1 MIIASDNINVWDVIR
16 ENACKYFKEE
26 NIYDVF
32 NKVCVEREVRIE
44 TLRINALRIKEKN
57 IEECVAELGVYKGD
71 FAKEINRYFNDRNL
85 YLFDTFEGFL
95 HEKTKTITENRVMAK
110 LQANPEANMHVVE
123 DFSLFLSQFP
133 YPEKCIVRKGF
144 FPETSI
150 GVDEKYAFVSLDVD
164 IYETT
169 KEGLNY
175 FYPRMSK
182 NGIIMI
188 HDYTSWTTTGVK
200 KAVDEFCN
208 ANNCSVVLI
217 SDVDGSA
224 ILMK

>member
-1 MIIASDNINVWDVIR
+1 
-16 ENACKYFKEE
+16 
-26 NIYDVF
+26 
-32 NKVCVEREVRIE
+32 
-44 TLRINALRIKEKN
+44 
-57 IEECVAELGVYKGD
+57 
-71 FAKEINRYFNDRNL
+71 
-85 YLFDTFEGFL
+85 
-95 HEKTKTITENRVMAK
+95 MAK

-150 GVDEKYAFVSLDVD
+150 GIDEKYAFVSLDVD

-188 HDYTSWTTTGVK
+188 HDYTSWTITGVK

-208 ANNCSVVLI
+208 TNNCSVVLI